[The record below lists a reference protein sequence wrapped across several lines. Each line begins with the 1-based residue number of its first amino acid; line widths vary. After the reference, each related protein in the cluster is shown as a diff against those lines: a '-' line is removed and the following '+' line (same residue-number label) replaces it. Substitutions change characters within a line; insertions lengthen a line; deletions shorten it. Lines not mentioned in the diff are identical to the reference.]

1 MSTITIIGGH
11 GKVAMLSAPLFS
23 AAGHTVRSVI
33 RKQEQSA
40 DIEEAQATPIVADVA
55 QLDTD
60 AIAEVL
66 ASSDAVVWSEGA
78 GGSGADQTW
87 AIDRDTAIRTLDAAK
102 KAGIRRFVMVSYFNS
117 RLVDGEV
124 PGVAEGDGMY
134 AYYNAKSQADEYLR
148 TESGLDWTV
157 LGPSVLTLDP
167 ATQLITVDSSDETRD
182 LEVPSTSRDN
192 VAHVVAAV
200 VDEPAA
206 IGATLNF
213 HDGQTPIAE
222 AVTQGG

>member
-11 GKVAMLSAPLFS
+11 GKVALLSAPLLS
-23 AAGHTVRSVI
+23 AAGHTVRSVV

-40 DIEEAQATPIVADVA
+40 DVEEAQAAPIVADVA

-60 AIAEVL
+60 GIAEVL
-66 ASSDAVVWSEGA
+66 AGSDAVVWSAGA

-87 AIDRDTAIRTLDAAK
+87 TIDCDTAIRTMDVAK
-102 KAGIRRFVMVSYFNS
+102 KAGTRRFVMVSYFNS

-124 PGVAEGDGMY
+124 PGFAEEDGMY

-157 LGPSVLTLDP
+157 LGPSELTLDP
-167 ATQLITVDSSDETRD
+167 ATQLITVDSSDDTCD
-182 LEVPSTSRDN
+182 LEVPPTSRAN
-192 VAHVVAAV
+192 VARIVAAV
-200 VDEPAA
+200 LDESAA

-213 HDGQTPIAE
+213 HDGQT
-222 AVTQGG
+222 